1 MHHESCATCQRTG
14 GLEMSPEFDEL
25 GMQAWEGGGVG
36 GGGEGIPLTLH
47 SLTESESISNVY
59 KCTSRD
65 DLSGFLPASP
75 RVLVL
80 DP

>member
-1 MHHESCATCQRTG
+1 MVCTMRAVRHVSV
-14 GLEMSPEFDEL
+14 LV
-25 GMQAWEGGGVG
+25 AWKCHLNLMNWECRPGKEGGW
-36 GGGEGIPLTLH
+36 GEGIPLTLH